1 MKLHVVL
8 FIFLLFS
15 CSQKH
20 IIVNHNTLSPILIMN
35 RTACYGTCPQY
46 SISLYDNGLVRYEG
60 KMFVDKIGCFTA
72 TISSTLIDDFKSA
85 LYDVKFF
92 EFKNEYDAYVTDVP
106 SVILEVTLDTKTH
119 KVVDRFNGPV
129 ELKRLHKQID
139 SIVNNIQEWTEC
151 N

>member
-1 MKLHVVL
+1 M
-8 FIFLLFS
+8 
-15 CSQKH
+15 
-20 IIVNHNTLSPILIMN
+20 T

-72 TISSTLIDDFKSA
+72 KISSTLIDDFKSA